1 MIHRHS
7 PPHPLFEPPKP
18 ITAERP
24 HSDRLSLQSH
34 RVLDMLASGP
44 LTQRDVFNLGIQRL
58 AARIKDL
65 RDAGHDIRAEPI
77 ADGAGTVRYYLVQKE
92 VTCR

>member
-1 MIHRHS
+1 MIYRKDA
-7 PPHPLFEPPKP
+7 PLPLFEPPP
-18 ITAERP
+18 SLPAP
-24 HSDRLSLQSH
+24 DFARLSPQSH

-44 LTQRDVFNLGIQRL
+44 LTQHDVFHMGIQRL

-77 ADGAGTVRYYLVQKE
+77 ADGHGTVRYYLIAA
-92 VTCR
+92 